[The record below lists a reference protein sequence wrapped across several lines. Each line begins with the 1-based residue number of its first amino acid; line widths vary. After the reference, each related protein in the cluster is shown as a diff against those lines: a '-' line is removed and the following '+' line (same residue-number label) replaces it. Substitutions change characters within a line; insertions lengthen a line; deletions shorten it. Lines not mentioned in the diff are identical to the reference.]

1 MKNLKK
7 FVALLLAGVMAM
19 VLLTACS
26 GGTAADTEKENAIRA
41 QLGNKVEAASLRD
54 KDGMVTN
61 DTNLY
66 KETAKLLD
74 ARIRTEA
81 NSNMLGYLAVKFDT
95 KGIETKEEYVT
106 VTLSAD
112 YKTAGFVAGL
122 IAKITEKFGEIEK
135 TNSNVKFDGTWTKV
149 AVVVRTNE
157 KGDSYAAIAI
167 KMKNI
172 AYKGK

>member
-19 VLLTACS
+19 VMLTACG
-26 GGTAADTEKENAIRA
+26 GGTVADTTKEEAIRE
-41 QLGNKVEAASLRD
+41 QLGKRTEATKLCDNDGKV
-54 KDGMVTN
+54 KN
-61 DTNLY
+61 DSKLY
-66 KETAKLLD
+66 KETAELLD

-81 NSNMLGYLAVKFDT
+81 NSNMFGYLTVKFDT
-95 KGIETKEEYVT
+95 KGIDPAKEYVT

-122 IAKITEKFGEIEK
+122 IAKITEEFGKIEA
-135 TNSNVKFDGTWTKV
+135 TNSNVKFDSKWAKA

-167 KMKNI
+167 QVKNL
-172 AYKGK
+172 AYPKT